1 MRLSISIILIGICV
15 GLGVGC
21 RRNLPESR
29 QSKAEAAPAIATTTV
44 ESREVGRQLRLP
56 GELRAWQ
63 EVALSPKVTAFI
75 RRMEVD
81 RGAAVRTGQVLARL
95 DAPELS
101 ARRTEEEAKT
111 GAAKLRQ
118 SEAEAHARSLRAQ
131 RLEAEARLASA
142 MATWQRL
149 KLAAATPGVVSG
161 NELEIAQRRVEA
173 EQARLEAF
181 RENEQ
186 AAQSQVRSLVQIEIA
201 ALASLSSA
209 LASED
214 YLRITAPFSGRIT
227 ERFSH
232 PGSLATT
239 GQPLFRLEQVSKLR
253 LVVNL
258 PEAEIGTIQPGLE
271 VAFNVPAFPG
281 REFKARLARVAGAL
295 DPQTRSMPVELD
307 VENRDEAL
315 SPGMFPQIIW
325 PAKRPQPSL
334 VVPVTAVAVTTERTF
349 VVRIRNNM
357 VEWVNVK
364 RGISIS
370 LDGKDYVEV
379 FGDLAPGEKIAVR
392 GTDELRQGTVIGG

>member
-181 RENEQ
+181 RENEE
-186 AAQSQVRSLVQIEIA
+186 AAQSQVRSLAQIEIA

-227 ERFSH
+227 ERFTH

-334 VVPVTAVAVTTERTF
+334 VVPVTSVAVTTERTF